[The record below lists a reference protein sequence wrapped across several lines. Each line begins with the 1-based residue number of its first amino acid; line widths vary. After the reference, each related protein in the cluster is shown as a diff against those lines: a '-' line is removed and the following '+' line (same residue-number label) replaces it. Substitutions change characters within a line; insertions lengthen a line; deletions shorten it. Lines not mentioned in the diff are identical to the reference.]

1 MTVVSP
7 SIEVAVVDG
16 LTKILPDRCPDSA
29 ESPRLSGF
37 AGQTVSFQIAWRT
50 RRRPHDNGSGSLR
63 VEVVTNAGVRFWAI
77 GLVPVRVPCWDGRC
91 DGYLT
96 GKPSMMPDLLRPLC
110 ADEERGDDATVYSCR
125 PRLTHVGWHGVWV
138 DLELPS
144 AGRDLPPVEVRVFEA
159 DVQVAHRTIDV
170 EVVPTALPDHGVEFT
185 QWFHADCL
193 ATYYGVEPWSEAHWR
208 VVAEQLRAAA
218 QMGVTMVLTPL
229 WTPPLDTAPGSYRPT
244 VQLLDISCDDG
255 VYHFGTDRLERWI
268 RLLEQVGIA
277 GVEVPHLF
285 TQWGARLTPRF
296 RMSVD
301 GEVVDRFGW
310 DTLATDPE
318 YAYFLSSLVP
328 FLKQWFESRIGL
340 DHVVFHVSDEPN
352 EHHLESYRAA
362 SDIARPLL
370 EGARTLEALSHP
382 EYIELVDEPVVATD
396 AVLDFRRD
404 GIEPAWVYHCV
415 AQDVGVS
422 NRFIAQ
428 ESVRTRA
435 LGWQLWKFGVKGF
448 LHWGFNF
455 YYGQLSVCPID
466 PFADTSAG
474 GGFISGDAFIVYPGP
489 DGVVWPSLRH
499 RLVRDAFV
507 DLAAARTAESLLG
520 RSQVLSVI
528 DPDSTL
534 GYDSGWVDSHTWLE
548 RRHRLDHAVAEHL
561 RGMGRDRVT
570 LVGARRQ
577 TSPWDG
583 INDFGRTGIR

>member
-1 MTVVSP
+1 
-7 SIEVAVVDG
+7 
-16 LTKILPDRCPDSA
+16 
-29 ESPRLSGF
+29 
-37 AGQTVSFQIAWRT
+37 
-50 RRRPHDNGSGSLR
+50 
-63 VEVVTNAGVRFWAI
+63 
-77 GLVPVRVPCWDGRC
+77 
-91 DGYLT
+91 
-96 GKPSMMPDLLRPLC
+96 
-110 ADEERGDDATVYSCR
+110 
-125 PRLTHVGWHGVWV
+125 
-138 DLELPS
+138 
-144 AGRDLPPVEVRVFEA
+144 
-159 DVQVAHRTIDV
+159 
-170 EVVPTALPDHGVEFT
+170 
-185 QWFHADCL
+185 
-193 ATYYGVEPWSEAHWR
+193 
-208 VVAEQLRAAA
+208 
-218 QMGVTMVLTPL
+218 
-229 WTPPLDTAPGSYRPT
+229 
-244 VQLLDISCDDG
+244 
-255 VYHFGTDRLERWI
+255 
-268 RLLEQVGIA
+268 
-277 GVEVPHLF
+277 
-285 TQWGARLTPRF
+285 
-296 RMSVD
+296 MSVD

-474 GGFISGDAFIVYPGP
+474 GGCISGDAFIVYPGP